1 MNPSCFIIESTG
13 TSSTNTSELA
23 AMEVQSK
30 RLDQE
35 SWEPGGHEKGEA
47 EDREPAPVYLI
58 GSTELFTQALRKGKA
73 GACGAALTTTKIG
86 CPSFSRASRVSMAV
100 RKTGTEG
107 KMAQR
112 VKCLSCQHE
121 GLN

>member
-1 MNPSCFIIESTG
+1 
-13 TSSTNTSELA
+13 
-23 AMEVQSK
+23 MEVQSK
-30 RLDQE
+30 RLEQE
-35 SWEPGGHEKGEA
+35 PWGPGGQEKGEA
-47 EDREPAPVYLI
+47 EDGEPAPAYLLQA
-58 GSTELFTQALRKGKA
+58 TELITQALRKGKA
-73 GACGAALTTTKIG
+73 GAYGAVLKTIKIG

-107 KMAQR
+107 KMAQC